1 MLSASFDTSTL
12 YETDRGHVAQAADGR
27 VHVTFDDVQLAMS
40 TEGLQQVHQ
49 KLHAL
54 SGSVSGCECSSG
66 CRWQLRVPC
75 TKHPVLVLN
84 TDEMRALAT
93 LVGGAATMIELDDIL
108 NAAAIDWSA

>member
-1 MLSASFDTSTL
+1 MQSASFDTSTL
-12 YETDRGHVAQAADGR
+12 YETDHGHVAQATDGR

-54 SGSVSGCECSSG
+54 SGSVAGCECSSG

-75 TKHPVLVLN
+75 TKQPVLVLN

-93 LVGGAATMIELDDIL
+93 LIGGAATMIELDGIL
-108 NAAAIDWSA
+108 GEAAIDWS